1 MSLIAR
7 KVWQAMALGCLVLAA
22 SLAGCKATPPEEGRP
37 AEPTGPH
44 ATLLKLFPRPG
55 DVTDW
60 KAAGK
65 VEVFGPSANA
75 EQEVQAVELDPGVE
89 AALVRGYGYVKSA
102 LGRYERTG
110 VGERMALRVFEM
122 DSPSEAFGLFSL
134 CTQGLQFPPIG
145 LAVRQG
151 ERTLGFVKGPYF
163 VWLQYEGPGTAE
175 PALKEF
181 GEWVDGQIVSKGY
194 RPAVLESFPIGSVQS
209 ERYYLHTFETLA
221 PGVLPRGRPGRRR
234 PSPGPFAGNRRRRHG
249 LPHHPDGRHQLPVR
263 HPVCDAGGRD
273 KRLQPVCGVPGG
285 EREPGR
291 TERRRRP
298 AGPDVRGG
306 DPERRGELDPR
317 PSGGTLDGAG
327 RLRGARPGGKRP
339 PVLLP
344 LRPVDGNAAGLA
356 QKAPWGLLEGFSW
369 ENPCIA
375 LPPFL

>member
-145 LAVRQG
+145 LAARQG

-221 PGVLPRGRPGRRR
+221 RLAFFPVGDPAAVGRRLAL
-234 PSPGPFAGNRRRRHG
+234 SPGTDVAVMGYPTTRTGVTNYLFVIRYATPADATSAYNQYAEY
-249 LPHHPDGRHQLPVR
+249 LEASANPAEQNVAVAPPVQTY
-263 HPVCDAGGRD
+263 VA
-273 KRLQPVCGVPGG
+273 
-285 EREPGR
+285 
-291 TERRRRP
+291 
-298 AGPDVRGG
+298 
-306 DPERRGELDPR
+306 
-317 PSGGTLDGAG
+317 GTLNAEENSIRD
-327 RLRGARPGGKRP
+327 RLAELLTGLGG
-339 PVLLP
+339 
-344 LRPVDGNAAGLA
+344 
-356 QKAPWGLLEGFSW
+356 
-369 ENPCIA
+369 
-375 LPPFL
+375 